1 MLPRRKAD
9 PRSGRQIDRRYGRGE
24 QGIALITVMLV
35 VALATLLAVSMMR
48 SQHLSLRYAEGL
60 FSQDQAMLYTQ
71 GAEAFVQDLLSRDIE
86 DDKRQKMITD
96 HPGEPWAKPF
106 PPFPVEGGM
115 VQARL
120 SDLQG
125 RFNVNLL
132 WRDNA
137 VDAGAQAY
145 FKRLLGNLDLP
156 ENLDAPLIDW
166 MDTDNEPTGIDGA
179 EDDFYTRMA
188 VPYRAA
194 NQPLTDVS
202 ELLLIKG
209 FTPAIVERLRPLVS
223 VLPATAGLN
232 VNTAAPQLIQALAEN
247 MTPSGADELAKQRPR
262 EGYETVDQFMASP
275 AFNGMSSKDKEAV
288 KPWLTVKTG
297 YFSLAADAAI
307 SGRHSV
313 LHAVIARGDSGTLR
327 VVSRDYSRHF
337 QPVAAVSTPSGTT
350 DTGMH

>member
-1 MLPRRKAD
+1 MLPRRKV
-9 PRSGRQIDRRYGRGE
+9 DRRYGRGE
-24 QGIALITVMLV
+24 RGIALITVMLV

-60 FSQDQAMLYTQ
+60 FSQDQALLYTQ
-71 GAEAFVQDLLSRDIE
+71 GAEAFVQDLLSRDID

-132 WRDNA
+132 WRDNTVNA
-137 VDAGAQAY
+137 AAQTC
-145 FKRLLGNLDLP
+145 FKRLLRNLGLP

-166 MDTDNEPTGIDGA
+166 MDTDSEPTGIDGA
-179 EDDFYTRMA
+179 EDDFYTRMT

-209 FTPAIVERLRPLVS
+209 FTPAIVERLRPFVS

-232 VNTAAPQLIQALAEN
+232 VNTAAPALIQALTDN
-247 MTPSGADELAKQRPR
+247 MTAAGADELAQQRPR
-262 EGYETVDQFMASP
+262 EGYETVDRFFEEP
-275 AFNGMSSKDKEAV
+275 AFNGVDAPSKEAM
-288 KPWLTVKTG
+288 KLWLSVKTG
-297 YFSLAADAAI
+297 YFGLAADASI

-337 QPVAAVSTPSGTT
+337 QPVASVTKSSGTT